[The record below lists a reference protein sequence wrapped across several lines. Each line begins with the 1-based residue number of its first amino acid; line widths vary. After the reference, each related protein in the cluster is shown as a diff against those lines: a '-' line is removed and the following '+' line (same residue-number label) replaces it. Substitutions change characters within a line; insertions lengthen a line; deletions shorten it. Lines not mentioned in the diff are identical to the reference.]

1 MDYIYR
7 LYTNRTIGYFKNK
20 DDAISLLFNINNAKI
35 EVFQNCTPVGIY
47 KIINNELYYND
58 SIIKLEGYLN
68 SWFNNIT
75 ETIEIKKEVKK
86 TDNEL
91 NLFIPVNTF
100 ENSEEPVVDMEKY
113 LEHIKLLEE
122 NAKLCEEKLEN
133 MKEQVDTKKDE
144 FKQKKEQFN
153 KEKKSFDKEKEE
165 WNQFKSKLEADKR
178 VYFIIKEQLESGE
191 LTEESIPILFQDKYP
206 IFKKLDDDNLLDSAD
221 FLTSNDIS
229 NYLNILPNYEQK
241 NSEAHHDSIFTSSDP
256 LYLMKKFNLND
267 SSELNSNNE

>member
-35 EVFQNCTPVGIY
+35 EVFQNFTPIGIY
-47 KIINNELYYND
+47 KIINNELYYNG

-68 SWFNNIT
+68 SWFNNVT
-75 ETIEIKKEVKK
+75 EPIEINKNVKK

-100 ENSEEPVVDMEKY
+100 ENSEEPAVDMEKY
-113 LEHIKLLEE
+113 LENIKLLEE
-122 NAKLCEEKLEN
+122 NARLCEEKLEN

-144 FKQKKEQFN
+144 FKHKKEQFN

-241 NSEAHHDSIFTSSDP
+241 NSETPHDSIFTSSDP
-256 LYLMKKFNLND
+256 LYLMKKFSLND

>member
-7 LYTNRTIGYFKNK
+7 LFTNRTIGYFKNK
-20 DDAISLLFNINNAKI
+20 DDAISLLYNINNAKI
-35 EVFQNCTPVGIY
+35 EVFQNCTPIGIY
-47 KIINNELYYND
+47 TIINNELYYNN
-58 SIIKLEGYLN
+58 SKIILEGYFN
-68 SWFNNIT
+68 TWFNNVT
-75 ETIEIKKEVKK
+75 ETQNKNKEK
-86 TDNEL
+86 TDNDL
-91 NLFIPVNTF
+91 NLFIPINSF
-100 ENSEEPVVDMEKY
+100 ENSEEPIVDMEKY
-113 LEHIKLLEE
+113 LKNIKLLEE
-122 NAKLCEEKLEN
+122 NAKLCEEKLES
-133 MKEQVDTKKDE
+133 MKDQIDNKKDE
-144 FKQKKEQFN
+144 FKQMKEQFN

-206 IFKKLDDDNLLDSAD
+206 IFKKLDDDKLLDSAD

-241 NSEAHHDSIFTSSDP
+241 NSETPNDSIFTSSDP
-256 LYLMKKFNLND
+256 LYLMKKFSLND